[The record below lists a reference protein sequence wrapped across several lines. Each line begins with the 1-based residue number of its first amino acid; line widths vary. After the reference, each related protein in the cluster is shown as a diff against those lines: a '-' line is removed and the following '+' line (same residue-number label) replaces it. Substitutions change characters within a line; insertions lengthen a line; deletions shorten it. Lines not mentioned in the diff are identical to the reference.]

1 MKLPSKTLFVV
12 VLIVV
17 AAVLSV
23 LGWMMYTLATLQS
36 DRDVATG
43 VNISTDWIEITPQPP
58 LKATKQVHHLII
70 TVDGYK
76 RSVDDTR
83 NELPL
88 PDGTLANPEVELVDE
103 SGETYRLRPSLLTSS
118 GVGYIADDATHS
130 PLPANKAF
138 TKIRIRSGKPF
149 RAAKIIWQNV
159 NLM

>member
-12 VLIVV
+12 GLIVV

-23 LGWMMYTLATLQS
+23 LGWMMTTLVTLQS

-43 VNISTDWIEITPQPP
+43 GNISTDWIEITPQPP

-76 RSVDDTR
+76 RSVGDTR

-88 PDGTLANPEVELVDE
+88 PDRSEE
-103 SGETYRLRPSLLTSS
+103 RR
-118 GVGYIADDATHS
+118 VG
-130 PLPANKAF
+130 KEC
-138 TKIRIRSGKPF
+138 
-149 RAAKIIWQNV
+149 
-159 NLM
+159 